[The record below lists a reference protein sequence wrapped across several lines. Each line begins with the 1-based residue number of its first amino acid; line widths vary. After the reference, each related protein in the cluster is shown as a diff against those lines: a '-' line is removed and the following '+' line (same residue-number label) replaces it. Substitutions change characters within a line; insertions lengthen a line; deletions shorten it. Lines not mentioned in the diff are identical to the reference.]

1 MEVKLLFSYKKGKSF
16 RIRADN
22 VEEMHL
28 WLAKLRATKSTHMNA
43 TYFLPSEVPTNLI
56 PGLLPRNSK
65 EKEPKSEEEQQQQS
79 DPSEKKALRKSQTT
93 SDINER
99 NKENDEKR
107 EKVKP
112 YSLPWLTYPNSLVY
126 FKKGSETVRDFVSST
141 CGASI

>member
-1 MEVKLLFSYKKGKSF
+1 LEVKLLFSYKKGKSF
-16 RIRADN
+16 RIKADN

-28 WLAKLRATKSTHMNA
+28 WLGKLRATKSTQMNA

-65 EKEPKSEEEQQQQS
+65 EKEPKSEAEQQQS

-107 EKVKP
+107 EKVNRYIP
-112 YSLPWLTYPNSLVY
+112 FP
-126 FKKGSETVRDFVSST
+126 
-141 CGASI
+141 I